1 MRWMFR
7 IAGALVIAAVIGVVA
22 LLMLPHDRIVGIATE
37 QIEARTGRDLSVS
50 GDVSLSFWPVLG
62 VKTGPVTLGNAE
74 WAGTEPMLTASGL
87 SIGVS
92 AVELLSGSVRVTG
105 IVAEDPVLRLQSAS
119 DGRANWVFDTVSA
132 DATATVSGDTGA
144 SQSTDRAIALDLL
157 ELRNGT
163 LIYSEADA
171 APVTLSGV
179 DLELRWPDPDG
190 PAALAATITPASAPI
205 GINAEFTHPTA
216 LIDGAVSPVAL
227 QVKLPSGTMDFSGR
241 ANIAGELAGRL
252 NLTSKDI
259 GKSTSALGLSAIELP
274 AGWGPAV
281 ALNAEMTYTTDG
293 RLSVREMRSELGEN
307 RLNGVVD
314 VVLGDVPQ
322 VTAKLSA
329 GVLTFPAAADASSAG
344 ASSASG
350 AAPGGAG
357 DGWSRDPIDASALG
371 LVNGSI
377 RLSAEGI
384 QTPDLTVGQVQLRL
398 EVDRSRGVLHLEDVA
413 VFNGRLTGQLVAN
426 NRSGLSVGG
435 ALTAADIDIRQVQ
448 RDLLG
453 MERVEGK
460 AAGELEFLGVGQSVD
475 AIMRSLSGK
484 GGLRMGR
491 GVILALDLDRLMR
504 GDAASGGT
512 TVFDSLGASFTMREG
527 NVFNDDLLLQ
537 LSNYRADGN
546 GRIGLGA
553 RDIDYTFTP
562 VALRARS
569 GQGISLPIR
578 IKGPWGAPRIWPD
591 LEAAAKANADAQL
604 DEIEEEAK
612 AKLQQK
618 LAEELDVQIEEGQ
631 DAEEVLKDRLEDEAK
646 NQLLKLLGRN

>member
-92 AVELLSGSVRVTG
+92 AVELLTGSVRVTG
-105 IVAEDPVLRLQSAS
+105 IVAEDPVLRLQTAS
-119 DGRANWVFDTVSA
+119 GGRANWVFDTVSA

-171 APVTLSGV
+171 APITLFGV
-179 DLELRWPDPDG
+179 DLELKWPDPDG
-190 PAALAATITPASAPI
+190 PAALTGTVTPVSAPI

-227 QVKLPSGTMDFSGR
+227 QVKLPSGTMDFNGR

-252 NLTSKDI
+252 NLISKDI
-259 GKSTSALGLSAIELP
+259 DKSTSALGLSSIELP

-281 ALNAEMTYTTDG
+281 ALTAEVTYTTDG

-329 GVLTFPAAADASSAG
+329 GLLTFPAAAAASSAG
-344 ASSASG
+344 ASSASS

-357 DGWSRDPIDASALG
+357 DGWSRTPIDASALG

-435 ALTAADIDIRQVQ
+435 ALTAADIDILQVQ

-484 GGLRMGR
+484 GGLRVGR
-491 GVILALDLDRLMR
+491 GVILGLDLDRLMR

-527 NVFNDDLLLQ
+527 NVFNEDLLLQ

-562 VALRARS
+562 IALRARS